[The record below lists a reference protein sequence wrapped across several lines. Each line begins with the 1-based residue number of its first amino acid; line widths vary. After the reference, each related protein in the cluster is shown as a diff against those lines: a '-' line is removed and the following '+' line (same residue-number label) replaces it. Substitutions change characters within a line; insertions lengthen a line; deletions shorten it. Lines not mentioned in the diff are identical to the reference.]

1 MGFWVMILAL
11 ISGAVLIYFSFDSK
25 FSKLA
30 KRISFVVGF
39 LLIVGAIFL
48 STPDGAEFVM
58 KIT

>member
-1 MGFWVMILAL
+1 MGFWVMILSL
-11 ISGAVLIYFSFDSK
+11 VFGAILIYLSLDSK

-48 STPDGAEFVM
+48 ATPSGAAFVM

>member
-1 MGFWVMILAL
+1 MGFWVMILSL
-11 ISGAVLIYFSFDSK
+11 VSGAILIYLSFASK

-39 LLIVGAIFL
+39 LLIAGAIFL
-48 STPDGAEFVM
+48 ATPSGAAFVM